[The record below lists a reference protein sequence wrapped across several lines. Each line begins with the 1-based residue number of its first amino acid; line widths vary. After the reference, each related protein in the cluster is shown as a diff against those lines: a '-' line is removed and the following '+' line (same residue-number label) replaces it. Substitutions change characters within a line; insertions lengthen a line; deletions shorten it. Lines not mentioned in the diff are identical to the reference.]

1 MEDDSF
7 SELGWVHLYA
17 GLKKTFRFQTY
28 DGTKTNWFMDEY
40 IPMKSWGFDLYM
52 EVRIVHIQHQNLY
65 LLYMVVY
72 GGMNVQS

>member
-52 EVRIVHIQHQNLY
+52 EVRIVHILAPEPFLY
-65 LLYMVVY
+65 FVLL
-72 GGMNVQS
+72 

>member
-52 EVRIVHIQHQNLY
+52 EVRIVHILPPEPFLY
-65 LLYMVVY
+65 FVLL
-72 GGMNVQS
+72 